1 MFSGLMSEIAKN
13 GSFLLVVILVAA
25 VIIALAKVSE
35 MTFLKGSVNDV
46 GSTKYITICGMFGA
60 LAAVLMYF
68 EFPIPFLAPPFYKLD
83 FSELAALIGG
93 FAFGPVA
100 SVLIEFLKIL
110 LHLLIKGTHTAFVGE
125 LGNFIVGCAMV
136 VPASLIYRYMKT
148 KKGALIGLICG
159 TIIMAVTGAFV
170 NAFLLLPAYGKA
182 FGMPVEAFIEM
193 GAAIHP
199 SVNSLFKFCLMLVTP
214 FNLVKGAIL
223 SVVTLLL
230 YKRISVLLKSFW
242 NK

>member
-1 MFSGLMSEIAKN
+1 MEAVKENIVVTPKQKSRMATHKMIQIAML
-13 GSFLLVVILVAA
+13 GA
-25 VIIALAKVSE
+25 IA
-35 MTFLKGSVNDV
+35 T
-46 GSTKYITICGMFGA
+46 
-60 LAAVLMYF
+60 VLMMF
-68 EFPIPFLAPPFYKLD
+68 EFPMPFLAPSFYEFD
-83 FSELAALIGG
+83 FSELPVLIGG
-93 FAFGPVA
+93 FAMGPVA
-100 SVLIEFLKIL
+100 GILIEFLKIL

-136 VPASLIYRYMKT
+136 VPASLIYRYMKS

-199 SVNSLFKFCLMLVTP
+199 SVNSLFKFCLILVTP